1 MKDDEVDIMREWMID
16 EYGQAMTEYALIIGV
31 LVLLVLVSI
40 SLTSTAIGD
49 LYDKIV
55 SAVTSALAP

>member
-16 EYGQAMTEYALIIGV
+16 ECGQATTEYALIIGV

>member
-1 MKDDEVDIMREWMID
+1 MNDEEVDTMREWMLD
-16 EYGQAMTEYALIIGV
+16 ECGQAMTEYALIIGV
-31 LVLLVLVSI
+31 LVLMVIVPI

-55 SAVTSALAP
+55 DAVTRATSP